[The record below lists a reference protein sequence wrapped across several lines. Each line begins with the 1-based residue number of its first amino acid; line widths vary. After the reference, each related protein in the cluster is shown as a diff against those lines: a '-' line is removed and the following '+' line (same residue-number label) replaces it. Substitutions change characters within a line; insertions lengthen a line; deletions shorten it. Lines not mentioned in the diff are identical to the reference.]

1 MKSCPEQ
8 KRNEIFEVSI
18 SDACSYPWTMVIMHF
33 NADTTLATM
42 KGSWGSQMIA
52 CITITKLIV
61 SFLLIYFYCS
71 LSSYIA
77 IFNRQIFEFFEAV
90 KFINRINKFDW
101 IHRIINFLFLLVFNI
116 VFFIP
121 ISPIFFWINNW
132 GIHFNTWKNTW
143 ICEWYIVKTP

>member
-33 NADTTLATM
+33 NADSTLATM
-42 KGSWGSQMIA
+42 KGSWRSQMIA

-90 KFINRINKFDW
+90 KFINRINKFD
-101 IHRIINFLFLLVFNI
+101 
-116 VFFIP
+116 
-121 ISPIFFWINNW
+121 
-132 GIHFNTWKNTW
+132 
-143 ICEWYIVKTP
+143 